1 MYCMTCRIHI
11 RFPSRSANFLLLRN
25 GWSLLVTLWNL
36 ILARAASSLDTGVK
50 IRSAKWACS
59 KTENRKEVQNKQ
71 CIKWSG
77 QWYLH
82 PLLQCKL
89 PIVFL
94 MLLHAFHII
103 LSASKET
110 GGVTLLPLQ
119 CLLLKSSNSFVLD
132 PYSFHQDHL
141 PYPLTLQQQWSIS
154 AHPLPHASYQT
165 QN

>member
-1 MYCMTCRIHI
+1 MAGLCLST
-11 RFPSRSANFLLLRN
+11 FGTSFWLESPLP
-25 GWSLLVTLWNL
+25 WTLVSKL
-36 ILARAASSLDTGVK
+36 GVQSEQVVK
-50 IRSAKWACS
+50 QRTEKRY
-59 KTENRKEVQNKQ
+59 KTNN

-82 PLLQCKL
+82 PLLECEL

-94 MLLHAFHII
+94 MLLHAFYII

-141 PYPLTLQQQWSIS
+141 PYPLTLQQQ
-154 AHPLPHASYQT
+154 
-165 QN
+165 